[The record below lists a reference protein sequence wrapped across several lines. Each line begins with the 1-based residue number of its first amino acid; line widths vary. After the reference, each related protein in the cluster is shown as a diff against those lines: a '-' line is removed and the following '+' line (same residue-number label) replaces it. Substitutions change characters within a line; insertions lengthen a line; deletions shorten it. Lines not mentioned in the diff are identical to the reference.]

1 MSVFRRMSTAR
12 LLVVLAVAVTAV
24 AVAGIAFARGS
35 NDKPPPKPL
44 ADAISSAFTGTLPK
58 GVTADITFTN
68 NLLPAGTLDGQE
80 SLSGATGK
88 LWVSDSGRFRLDVTS
103 GSHQAQIT
111 GGPSGLSLYDPKTD
125 TVYRLPVSGEPTP
138 SDSGNG
144 MPPMVGSIGQAISKL
159 SSVATITGAT
169 PTTIAGQPA
178 YSVKV
183 SPLHDGGLLGGV
195 EVGWDAVHGIPL
207 KVAVY
212 SRGQS
217 DPVLALTATDISYG
231 AVSDSQL
238 TVPGADTA
246 HVVDLKLPS
255 TAAFEGAHPTV
266 TSGAKAVDQLGFP
279 VSAPDTLIGLPR
291 QSVRVISAGDHRV
304 ALVVYGQGLGAV
316 AVVQQDAGSGDEP
329 SGLSH
334 LPAVSIGGAA
344 GHELATALGTVVRFQ
359 KNGVTY
365 TVIGSVPPVAAEAAA
380 RGIS

>member
-1 MSVFRRMSTAR
+1 MSIFRRMSTAR

-88 LWVSDSGRFRLDVTS
+88 LWVSDSGRFRLDVKS

-111 GGPSGLSLYDPKTD
+111 GGPSGVSLYDPKTD
-125 TVYRLPVSGEPTP
+125 TVYRLPVSGEPKP
-138 SDSGNG
+138 ADSGNG
-144 MPPMVGSIGQAISKL
+144 MPPMVGSIGQAILKL

-255 TAAFEGAHPTV
+255 ASAFEGAHPTV
-266 TSGAKAVDQLGFP
+266 SSGAKGAGFP

-304 ALVVYGQGLGAV
+304 ALVVYGQGLGAL
-316 AVVQQDAGSGDEP
+316 AVVQQAAGSGDEP

-359 KNGVTY
+359 KDGVAY

-380 RGIS
+380 RAIS

>member
-1 MSVFRRMSTAR
+1 MSTAR

-44 ADAISSAFTGTLPK
+44 ADAISGAFTGTLPK
-58 GVTADITFTN
+58 GVTANITFTN

-80 SLSGATGK
+80 ALSGATGK
-88 LWVSDSGRFRLDVTS
+88 LWVGDNGRFRLDVAS

-111 GGPSGLSLYDPKTD
+111 GGPSGLSLYDPKSD
-125 TVYRLPVSGEPTP
+125 TVYRLPVGGEPKP
-138 SDSGNG
+138 AESGNG
-144 MPPMVGSIGQAISKL
+144 MPQMVGSIGQAISQL

-195 EVGWDAVHGIPL
+195 EVGWDAAHGIPL

-238 TVPGADTA
+238 TVPGADSA
-246 HVVDLKLPS
+246 KVVDLKLPS
-255 TAAFEGAHPTV
+255 AASFDGAHPTV
-266 TSGAKAVDQLGFP
+266 SSGAKGAGFP
-279 VSAPDTLIGLPR
+279 VSAPESLIGLPR

-304 ALVVYGQGLGAV
+304 ALVVYGEGLGAV
-316 AVVQQDAGSGDEP
+316 AVVQQAAGNGDEP

-344 GHELATALGTVVRFQ
+344 GHELATALGTIVHFQ
-359 KNGVTY
+359 KDGVAY

-380 RGIS
+380 RAIS

>member
-58 GVTADITFTN
+58 GVTANITFTN
-68 NLLPAGTLDGQE
+68 NLLPAGTLDGQDAV
-80 SLSGATGK
+80 SSATGK
-88 LWVSDSGRFRLDVTS
+88 LWVSDNGRFRLDVTS

-111 GGPSGLSLYDPKTD
+111 GGPSGLSLYDPKSD
-125 TVYRLPVSGEPTP
+125 TVYRLPVSGEPKP
-138 SDSGNG
+138 AESGNG
-144 MPPMVGSIGQAISKL
+144 MPPMVGSIGQAISQL

-238 TVPGADTA
+238 TVPGADSA
-246 HVVDLKLPS
+246 KVVDLKLPS
-255 TAAFEGAHPTV
+255 AASFDGAHPTV
-266 TSGAKAVDQLGFP
+266 SSGAKGAGFP
-279 VSAPDTLIGLPR
+279 VSAPESLIGLPR

-304 ALVVYGQGLGAV
+304 ALAVYGEGLGAV
-316 AVVQQDAGSGDEP
+316 AVVQQAAGNGDEP

-344 GHELATALGTVVRFQ
+344 GHELATALGTIVHFQ
-359 KNGVTY
+359 KDGVAY

-380 RGIS
+380 RAIS